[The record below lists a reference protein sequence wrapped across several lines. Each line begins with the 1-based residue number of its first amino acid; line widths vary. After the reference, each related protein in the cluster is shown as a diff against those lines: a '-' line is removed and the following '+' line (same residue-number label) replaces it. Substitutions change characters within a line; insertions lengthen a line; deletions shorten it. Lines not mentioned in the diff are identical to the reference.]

1 VTGFG
6 EGAGVEATAQ
16 LPIATDPLSVAPD
29 DQPQPDLTEARPSKS
44 PFRLALIRFRR
55 HKLAMAALAILVIL
69 AILAI
74 LAPWISPFDPNAV
87 DLAQFRKGPSGAHW
101 LGTDEAGRD
110 VLSRLLYGARVS
122 LTVGLVAALS
132 AGFIGLTLGLLAGFL
147 GGWMDAAIMRLTEVV
162 LSFPS
167 LVVIILLVAA
177 IGPSVTTIIVVIAV
191 FEWPTGCRIVRQI
204 TRVTK
209 ETGFVLAA
217 RSVGATNARL
227 ILRHTLGSVVSP
239 LTVVVTLLSA
249 QAILLEAAL
258 SFLGL
263 GVNPP
268 QASWGGMLQSAQSLT
283 VLSDYPWLWLPP
295 GIAIAVT
302 VLSINF
308 VGDGLRDAF
317 DPRQAM

>member
-1 VTGFG
+1 M
-6 EGAGVEATAQ
+6 A
-16 LPIATDPLSVAPD
+16 
-29 DQPQPDLTEARPSKS
+29 
-44 PFRLALIRFRR
+44 RFRR
-55 HKLAMAALAILVIL
+55 HRLAMIGLVILVIL
-69 AILAI
+69 AVLAI
-74 LAPWISPFDPNAV
+74 LAPWIRPYDPNTV
-87 DLAQFRKGPSGAHW
+87 DLAQFRAGPSGAHW

-122 LTVGLVAALS
+122 LTVGVVAALS
-132 AGFIGLTLGLLAGFL
+132 AGFVGLTLGLLSGFL
-147 GGWMDAAIMRLTEVV
+147 GGWVDAAIMRLTEVV

-191 FEWPTGCRIVRQI
+191 FEWPTGCRIVRQV

-217 RSVGATNARL
+217 RSVGASNVRL

-249 QAILLEAAL
+249 QAILLEASL

-268 QASWGGMLQSAQSLT
+268 QASWGGMLQAAQSLT

>member
-1 VTGFG
+1 VTVGVPG
-6 EGAGVEATAQ
+6 EGTGLEPPAQ
-16 LPIATDPLSVAPD
+16 LPIDDLTRPA
-29 DQPQPDLTEARPSKS
+29 DQPPIQPGQASKS
-44 PFRLALIRFRR
+44 PLRLALRRFRH
-55 HKLAMAALAILVIL
+55 HKLAMIGLVILVIL

-74 LAPWISPFDPNAV
+74 LAPWISPSDPNAV
-87 DLAQFRKGPSGAHW
+87 DLAQFRKPPSAEHW
-101 LGTDEAGRD
+101 LGTDDAGRD

-122 LTVGLVAALS
+122 LTVGVVAALS
-132 AGFIGLTLGLLAGFL
+132 AGLIGLTLGLLSGFL
-147 GGWMDAAIMRLTEVV
+147 GGWVDGAIMRLTEVV

-167 LVVIILLVAA
+167 LVVIILLVAV
-177 IGPSVTTIIVVIAV
+177 IGPSVTSIIVVIAV

-204 TRVTK
+204 TRVPK
-209 ETGFVLAA
+209 ETGYVLAA
-217 RSVGATNARL
+217 RSVGAPNLR
-227 ILRHTLGSVVSP
+227 IIVRHTVGSVVSP

-283 VLSDYPWLWLPP
+283 VLSDYPWLWIPP
-295 GIAIAVT
+295 GAAIAIT

-317 DPRQAM
+317 DPRQEM

>member
-1 VTGFG
+1 MISGASGKGADMETSAALSATEAPAPVGAPA
-6 EGAGVEATAQ
+6 GAG
-16 LPIATDPLSVAPD
+16 AP
-29 DQPQPDLTEARPSKS
+29 PSKS
-44 PFRLALIRFRR
+44 PLRLAMARFRR
-55 HKLAMAALAILVIL
+55 HKLAITGLVIL
-69 AILAI
+69 AIFAVLAI
-74 LAPWISPFDPNAV
+74 LAPWIARYDPNAV
-87 DLAQFRKGPSGAHW
+87 DLGQFRHPPSGAHW

-122 LTVGLVAALS
+122 LTVGVVAALS

-147 GGWMDAAIMRLTEVV
+147 GGWVDAVIMRLTEVI
-162 LSFPS
+162 LAFPS
-167 LVVIILLVAA
+167 LVVIILLVAV
-177 IGPSVTTIIVVIAV
+177 IGPSITSIIVVIAL
-191 FEWPTGCRIVRQI
+191 FEWPTGCRIIRQI

-217 RSVGATNARL
+217 RSVGATNTRL
-227 ILRHTLGSVVSP
+227 IVRHTIGSVVSP
-239 LTVVVTLLSA
+239 LTVVVALLSA

-268 QASWGGMLQSAQSLT
+268 QASWGGMLQAAQSLT
-283 VLSDYPWLWLPP
+283 VLSAYPWLWLPP
-295 GIAIAVT
+295 GVAIAVT

-317 DPRQAM
+317 DTRQAM

>member
-1 VTGFG
+1 MTVDVPGKGTGT
-6 EGAGVEATAQ
+6 EQTAQ
-16 LPIATDPLSVAPD
+16 LPISNVPLPAQ
-29 DQPQPDLTEARPSKS
+29 QPGIESGHTSKS
-44 PFRLALIRFRR
+44 PFRLALRRFRH
-55 HKLAMAALAILVIL
+55 HKLAIVGLVILVIL

-74 LAPWISPFDPNAV
+74 LAPWIAPFDPNAV
-87 DLAQFRKGPSGAHW
+87 DLAAFRQAPSAHHW
-101 LGTDEAGRD
+101 LGTDDAGRD
-110 VLSRLLYGARVS
+110 VLSRLLFGARVS
-122 LTVGLVAALS
+122 LTVGVVAALS
-132 AGFIGLTLGLLAGFL
+132 AGFIGLTLGLLSGFL
-147 GGWMDAAIMRLTEVV
+147 GGWVDSVIMRLTEVV

-167 LVVIILLVAA
+167 LVVIILLVAV
-177 IGPSVTTIIVVIAV
+177 IGPSVTSIIVVIAL

-217 RSVGATNARL
+217 RSVGATNFRI
-227 ILRHTLGSVVSP
+227 ILRHTMGSVVSP

-283 VLSDYPWLWLPP
+283 VLSDYPWLWIPP
-295 GIAIAVT
+295 GAAIAIT

-317 DPRQAM
+317 DPRQEA